1 MAQVHSLQIEDVHSQ
16 VFPANENTRE
26 SRYGDPRRR
35 DVSCT
40 FRPILRLM
48 KLTGEFYGDVTMDEV
63 LPVDWSLFSRFYCG
77 VVLLGQWFVVVQAV
91 TSLFFEGVAQINT
104 FFLLLIFSIWYLQ
117 TAIVNTI
124 CLFSL
129 PKAQKNTSRL
139 GQFMGNL
146 LSTTSDLGLKTC
158 NMYKVHLLLALVCLF
173 ALFNTICLTL
183 LDLYR
188 NSSIGR
194 FRPWNGLLVYRL
206 IHLIFCAF
214 DAFAWVLPPILF
226 YVSCKLL
233 VGFFENL
240 EKKITTLS
248 PDVLRIESL
257 RKEHSKLCET
267 VALADKLFSPL
278 MLASVGLDIPII
290 CINFYQLVKSPASS
304 KEDITFVVTILYW
317 CITVTVKIVFVMM
330 SGARVNEK
338 VRNQFDAIVF
348 LKASEPTMN
357 TIPFFFYMNIFS
369 SGLLALSN
377 GISYTFREFSGKQN

>member
-1 MAQVHSLQIEDVHSQ
+1 MTQVHSLQLEDMHSQ
-16 VFPANENTRE
+16 VFPANENTRQPG
-26 SRYGDPRRR
+26 YDDFRRR
-35 DVSCT
+35 EVSCT

-48 KLTGEFYGDVTMDEV
+48 KLTGEFYGDITMDEI
-63 LPVDWSLFSRFYCG
+63 LAADWSVFSRFYCG
-77 VVLLGQWFVVVQAV
+77 IILLGQWFVAVQAV

-129 PKAQKNTSRL
+129 PKGQKKPSRL
-139 GQFMGNL
+139 GQFIGNL
-146 LSTTSDLGLKTC
+146 LATTSDLGIKTC
-158 NMYKVHLLLALVCLF
+158 NMYKVHLLLAFVCLF

-194 FRPWNGLLVYRL
+194 FRPWNGSLAYRL

-233 VGFFENL
+233 VGLFENL
-240 EKKITTLS
+240 EKKVTTLS

-267 VALADKLFSPL
+267 VALADKVFSPL
-278 MLASVGLDIPII
+278 MLAAVGLDVPLM

-304 KEDITFVVTILYW
+304 REDITFVATILYW
-317 CITVTVKIVFVMM
+317 CVTVTVKIVFIMM

-338 VRNQFDAIVF
+338 VRNQFYAIVF
-348 LKASEPTMN
+348 YFCFQGHQYL
-357 TIPFFFYMNIFS
+357 
-369 SGLLALSN
+369 
-377 GISYTFREFSGKQN
+377 Q